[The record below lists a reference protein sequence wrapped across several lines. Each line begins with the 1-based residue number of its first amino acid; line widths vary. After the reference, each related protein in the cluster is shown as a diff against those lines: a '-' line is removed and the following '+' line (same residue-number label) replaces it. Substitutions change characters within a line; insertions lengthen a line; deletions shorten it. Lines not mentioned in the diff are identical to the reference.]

1 MPVKEIMDNATFNQ
15 ELLRRLK
22 TGESLVLT
30 TSIPNEI
37 VQKYPSEVVFLQY
50 QINITTEQFNERIN
64 KLKGME
70 KKEDIT
76 PVLLKIKK
84 EKEKYE

>member
-1 MPVKEIMDNATFNQ
+1 MDNVTFNQ
-15 ELLRRLK
+15 ELMRRLRN
-22 TGESLVLT
+22 GESLVLT
-30 TSIPNEI
+30 TSIPNEV

-50 QINITTEQFNERIN
+50 QINLATEQFNERIN
-64 KLKGME
+64 QLKKME
-70 KKEDIT
+70 GKKEDMT